1 MTLLPSKP
9 TVDRA
14 ETEPEVV
21 GLDQATTDVFSV
33 LKSETARALLL
44 ELYEE
49 PTVASDLA
57 DRVGTS
63 LQNTQYHLKNLRS
76 AGLVEVVETWYSSK
90 GKEMNVYA
98 PANGPLTLVIGG
110 SDSTSA
116 CRQFLAEDLSTDS
129 VKPNESAGSKPRN

>member
-9 TVDRA
+9 TVDRT
-14 ETEPEVV
+14 ETKPEVV
-21 GLDQATTDVFSV
+21 GLDQATIDIFSV

-63 LQNTQYHLKNLRS
+63 LQNTQYHLNNLQNAS
-76 AGLVEVVETWYSSK
+76 LVEIVGTWYSSK

-110 SDSTSA
+110 SASTTA
-116 CRQFLAEDLSTDS
+116 CRQFLTEDLSTDS
-129 VKPNESAGSKPRN
+129 INP

>member
-9 TVDRA
+9 TVDRT

-21 GLDQATTDVFSV
+21 GLDQATSDIFSV

-63 LQNTQYHLKNLRS
+63 LQNTQYHLNNLQNAS
-76 AGLVEVVETWYSSK
+76 LVEIVGTWYSSK

-110 SDSTSA
+110 AASTTA
-116 CRQFLAEDLSTDS
+116 CRQFLAEDLPTDS
-129 VKPNESAGSKPRN
+129 INP